1 MARVPVLPNERRE
14 HRPGLPGRRLRLTML
29 TVRRTRGYTL
39 IEMIVVLLLLTIAA
53 TVVAPSFV
61 LPRHDASPSLR
72 DIVQSGRAAAVRRGE
87 LVRLHIVRSGE
98 WQLIA
103 GRTVLSAGHL
113 SDTRGS
119 ADLLFSP
126 LGSCGSVPEDPM
138 PEALANFDPLTCE
151 PPSP

>member
-1 MARVPVLPNERRE
+1 MAWVILGKRKQ
-14 HRPGLPGRRLRLTML
+14 HRPGLPGRCLRLSML
-29 TVRRTRGYTL
+29 NVRGSRGYTL

-53 TVVAPSFV
+53 TVVAPSFI
-61 LPRHDASPSLR
+61 LPRHDASSLR
-72 DIVQSGRAAAVRRGE
+72 DIVQSGRATAVRRGE
-87 LVRLHIVRSGE
+87 LVRLHIAGSGE

-103 GRTVLSAGHL
+103 GATVLSSGRL

-138 PEALANFDPLTCE
+138 PEALASLDPLTCE
-151 PPSP
+151 PPVH